1 MPYDYDNVKRKYS
14 QRWPIPKEN
23 IEALNKSRWE
33 DDEPAMFGVAQAVEG
48 HGDEVEIVVS
58 KEHMAA
64 LEKALKDTDL
74 GFNASIFKQTADS
87 FKAFAT
93 AEKVPNV
100 EEEEVPNHWA
110 HVRSQEM
117 LVHYP
122 RSANQAGRYD
132 NDHTVNPGWLN
143 YHNVKDL
150 LARFFVTVHA
160 NYGKV
165 RNWREL
171 CIGITS
177 LDHESGHLPMFDY
190 DGKNIKTRVKK
201 DVKQLQKQFGLG
213 DAAIYETRRGL
224 HVYFFS
230 DLVEQD
236 QYTEMLNS
244 VNCCKGFKRS
254 FERSGY
260 AVLRVSAKYTEFDIL
275 PYKVIISPNRGA
287 TRPGRKAALIQE
299 LLRLG
304 QECGTHFASL
314 YPQWGQYQEDMTPW
328 KVGGK
333 NRPGRRVKKVSKE
346 AYYKKQEMMKM
357 KKMKKD
363 EAVEYK
369 MTFTEQPMTTWAN
382 TASTTITT
390 SNQYYVKTSGGT
402 YK

>member
-1 MPYDYDNVKRKYS
+1 MPYDYDNVKSKYS
-14 QRWPIPKEN
+14 QRWPTN
-23 IEALNKSRWE
+23 EA
-33 DDEPAMFGVAQAVEG
+33 AMLGVAKGEPFK
-48 HGDEVEIVVS
+48 DEVLIEVS
-58 KEHMAA
+58 KEHMEM
-64 LEKALKDTDL
+64 LNKILKDTDIKIDK
-74 GFNASIFKQTADS
+74 NIFKQTADS
-87 FKAFAT
+87 FKAFTA

-110 HVRSQEM
+110 HVRSAEM

-122 RSANQAGRYD
+122 RKANQAGRYD
-132 NDHTVNPGWLN
+132 PDHTVNPGWLN

-177 LDHESGHLPMFDY
+177 LDHKGGHLPMFDY

-201 DVKQLQKQFGLG
+201 DVKQLQNQFGLG
-213 DAAIYETRRGL
+213 DASIYETRRGL

-230 DLVEQD
+230 DLVEQG

-244 VNCCKGFKRS
+244 VGCCKGFKSS
-254 FERSGY
+254 FERNGY

-275 PYKVIISPNRGA
+275 PYKVIISPKRGPN
-287 TRPGRKAALIQE
+287 RPGRKSALIQE

-314 YPQWGQYQEDMTPW
+314 YPQWGHYQEDMSPW
-328 KVGGK
+328 KAGGK
-333 NRPGRRVKKVSKE
+333 NKPGRRVKKISHAE
-346 AYYKKQEMMKM
+346 YRAKQEYMKM
-357 KKMKKD
+357 KDKKK
-363 EAVEYK
+363 EEITYK
-369 MTFTEQPMTTWAN
+369 MSFDNQPLTTTWVN
-382 TASTTITT
+382 TSSTTVTIGNTITT
-390 SNQYYVKTSGGT
+390 SDT
-402 YK
+402 YGYK

>member
-1 MPYDYDNVKRKYS
+1 MPFDYDNE
-14 QRWPIPKEN
+14 PK
-23 IEALNKSRWE
+23 
-33 DDEPAMFGVAQAVEG
+33 MFGVAKAEVV
-48 HGDEVEIVVS
+48 GDEVLIEVS
-58 KEHMAA
+58 KEQMA
-64 LEKALKDTDL
+64 LLNKALKKENITIDGGIL
-74 GFNASIFKQTADS
+74 KQMGDS
-87 FKAFAT
+87 FKHFAV

-100 EEEEVPNHWA
+100 EEEKVPNHWA
-110 HVRSQEM
+110 HVRSAEM

-122 RSANQAGRYD
+122 RNANQAGRYD
-132 NDHTVNPGWLN
+132 QDHTVNPGWLN
-143 YHNVKDL
+143 FHNVKDL

-177 LDHESGHLPMFDY
+177 LDHEGSQLPMFDY

-213 DAAIYETRRGL
+213 DATIYETRRGL

-236 QYTEMLNS
+236 QYTEMINS
-244 VNCCKGFKRS
+244 VNCCKGFKSS
-254 FERSGY
+254 FERNGY

-287 TRPGRKAALIQE
+287 TRPGRKAALVQE

-314 YPQWGQYQEDMTPW
+314 YPQWGRYQEDMTPW
-328 KVGGK
+328 RGGGK
-333 NRPGRRVKKVSKE
+333 KKAGRRVKKISKE
-346 AYYKKQEMMKM
+346 EYVKKQAYVKA
-357 KKMKKD
+357 KTGKYKVTYN
-363 EAVEYK
+363 APEYK
-369 MTFTEQPMTTWAN
+369 FNDMQVSNTWV
-382 TASTTITT
+382 STTTT
-390 SNQYYVKTSGGT
+390 TTGNW
-402 YK
+402 